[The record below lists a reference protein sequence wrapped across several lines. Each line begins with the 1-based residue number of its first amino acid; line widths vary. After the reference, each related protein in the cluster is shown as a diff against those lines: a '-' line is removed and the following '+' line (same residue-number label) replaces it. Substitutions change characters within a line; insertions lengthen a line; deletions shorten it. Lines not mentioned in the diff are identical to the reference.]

1 MAEEGAGKQPCVDT
15 KAAFRLPGQIQTADD
30 KETGE
35 KMNLYKIM
43 LVDDEEEVR
52 KSIIRKIDWADA
64 GFEVIGD
71 AENGQDALEKIE
83 QNEPDVV
90 LTDIRMPYMDGLSMA
105 EAIRQQY
112 PSIKIVIFSGF
123 DEFEYAKKAI
133 KLNVIEYIL
142 KPVNVEELTAILKK
156 IKNNLDEE
164 IEQKR
169 NVNLLRESY
178 IKNLPTIR
186 EHFLNDL
193 IHGGMDQQTISEK
206 LREYEIDIDHAVK
219 WLAAAIHLEL
229 DEKAE
234 RAVPL
239 HKEREL
245 IPISVQKLMEEKLEG
260 QYRFTMFH
268 SSFESILI
276 AAVDEHNSQTGLVA
290 LLGDICKETK
300 KILEVTVTIGV
311 GGSCS
316 DLSEI
321 GVSFHAAL
329 NALGYRA
336 VAGSGG
342 VICIHDVE
350 PVYYEPLRFDSRM
363 ESELIAAVKFGP
375 EEKIR
380 AVIDEVVGKMEEAK
394 VHYRQY
400 QAYILAVI
408 NALTQLTQRYDLRI
422 NDVFGVETDYFDIL
436 NKVEKT
442 ENIRQYLSEVA
453 LKMNR
458 AMDEERSNTTKNVIR
473 EAKQY
478 IRDNYQDPDLS
489 VEKICRHLHMSP
501 AYFSTM
507 FKKETGQAYIAYL
520 TDVRLS
526 RAVELLMTTE
536 DKTYIIAEKVGYPE
550 QNYFSYVFKKKFGV
564 SPTKYRSSR

>member
-1 MAEEGAGKQPCVDT
+1 MS
-15 KAAFRLPGQIQTADD
+15 
-30 KETGE
+30 
-35 KMNLYKIM
+35 LYKIM

-52 KSIIRKIDWADA
+52 KNIIRKINWADA

-71 AENGQDALEKIE
+71 AENGKDALEKIE

-105 EAIRQQY
+105 EVIRQTY

-156 IKNNLDEE
+156 IKKNLDEE

-178 IKNLPTIR
+178 IKNLPAIR

-206 LREYEIDIDHAVK
+206 LKEYDIDIDHAVK
-219 WLAAAIHLEL
+219 WVTAAIHLEP
-229 DEKAE
+229 EE
-234 RAVPL
+234 RVDHAVSL
-239 HKEREL
+239 HQEREL
-245 IPISVQKLMEEKLEG
+245 IPISVQKLIEEKLEG

-268 SSFESILI
+268 SSFETILI
-276 AAVDEHNSQTGLVA
+276 TAVDKNNTQTGLSA

-300 KILEVTVTIGV
+300 KILEVSVTIGL
-311 GGSCS
+311 GESCS
-316 DLSEI
+316 SLTEI
-321 GVSFHAAL
+321 GRSFHSAL

-336 VAGSGG
+336 ISGTG
-342 VICIHDVE
+342 GLIYINDVE
-350 PVYYEPLRFDSRM
+350 PSGQEKLQFDSRT

-375 EEKIR
+375 EEKIHT
-380 AVIDEVVGKMEEAK
+380 VIGEIVGRMEETK

-400 QAYILAVI
+400 QAYLLAVI
-408 NALTQLTQRYDLRI
+408 NALTQLSQQYDQQM
-422 NDVFGVETDYFDIL
+422 DVFFSGDRDYFDIL
-436 NKVEKT
+436 GKVEQT
-442 ENIRQYLSEVA
+442 ETIRRYLTGVA
-453 LKMNR
+453 LKLHEIMV
-458 AMDEERSNTTKNVIR
+458 EERTNTTRNVIR

-478 IRDNYQDPDLS
+478 IQENYQDPELS
-489 VEKICRHLHMSP
+489 VEKLCRHLHMSP

-520 TDVRLS
+520 TDVRLNK
-526 RAVELLMTTE
+526 AVELLMTTE
-536 DKTYIIAEKVGYPE
+536 DKTYVIAEKVGYPE
-550 QNYFSYVFKKKFGV
+550 QNYFSYVFKKKFGI

>member
-1 MAEEGAGKQPCVDT
+1 
-15 KAAFRLPGQIQTADD
+15 
-30 KETGE
+30 
-35 KMNLYKIM
+35 MNLYKIM

-52 KSIIRKIDWADA
+52 KSIINKIDWADA

-71 AENGQDALEKIE
+71 AENGKDALEKIE

-90 LTDIRMPYMDGLSMA
+90 LTDIKMPYMDGLTVA
-105 EAIRQQY
+105 ETIRQLY
-112 PSIKIVIFSGF
+112 PSVKIVIFSGF

-156 IKNNLDEE
+156 IKKNLDEE

-178 IKNLPTIR
+178 IKNLPIIR

-193 IHGGMDQQTISEK
+193 IHGGVPRDIIPEK
-206 LREYEIDIDHAVK
+206 LKEYDIDIDNAQKWVTAAV
-219 WLAAAIHLEL
+219 HLEP
-229 DEKAE
+229 DENVDKALS
-234 RAVPL
+234 L

-245 IPISVQKLMEEKLEG
+245 IPISVRNMIEEKLDG
-260 QYRFTMFH
+260 QFRFIMFH
-268 SSFESILI
+268 SSFESVLI
-276 AAVDEHNSQTGLVA
+276 AAIDENNTQTGLVA

-300 KILEVTVTIGV
+300 KILEVSVTIGV
-311 GGSCS
+311 GEACNSLA
-316 DLSEI
+316 DI
-321 GVSFHAAL
+321 GGSFHSAL

-336 VAGSGG
+336 VAGLGG
-342 VICIHDVE
+342 LIYIRDVE
-350 PVYYEPLRFDSRM
+350 PFNHGKLQFDSRM

-375 EEKIR
+375 EDKIR
-380 AVIDEVVGKMEEAK
+380 SVVGDVVGKMEETK

-408 NALTQLTQRYDLRI
+408 NALTQLSQQYDLRI
-422 NDVFGVETDYFDIL
+422 NDMFGVQTDYFEIL
-436 NKVEKT
+436 TKVEKT
-442 ENIRQYLSEVA
+442 ENIRQYLTEVA
-453 LKMNR
+453 FKMNR
-458 AMDEERSNTTKNVIR
+458 AMEEERSNTTKNVIQ
-473 EAKQY
+473 EARQY
-478 IRDNYQDPDLS
+478 IQENFRDPDLS

-501 AYFSTM
+501 AYFSTV

-520 TDVRLS
+520 TDVRLN

-564 SPTKYRSSR
+564 SPTKFRGAR

>member
-1 MAEEGAGKQPCVDT
+1 
-15 KAAFRLPGQIQTADD
+15 
-30 KETGE
+30 
-35 KMNLYKIM
+35 MNPYKIM

-52 KSIIRKIDWADA
+52 TSIIRKIDWQDA

-71 AENGQDALEKIE
+71 AENGKEALEKIE

-90 LTDIRMPYMDGLSMA
+90 LTDIRMPYMDGLEMA
-105 EAIRQQY
+105 ENIRQRY

-156 IKNNLDEE
+156 IKKNLDEE

-169 NVNLLRESY
+169 NVTLLRESY
-178 IKNLPTIR
+178 IKSLPAIR

-193 IHGGMDQQTISEK
+193 IHGGMEEAQIEEK
-206 LREYEIDIDHAVK
+206 LNEYAIDVAGAVK
-219 WLAAAIHLEL
+219 WVIAAIHLEP
-229 DEKAE
+229 DEKVDK
-234 RAVPL
+234 AVSL
-239 HKEREL
+239 HQQREL
-245 IPISVQKLMEEKLEG
+245 IPISVRNLIEEKLEG
-260 QYRFTMFH
+260 QYRFIVFH
-268 SSFESILI
+268 SSFETILLVAI
-276 AAVDEHNSQTGLVA
+276 DKDNTQTGLIA

-300 KILEVTVTIGV
+300 KILVTIGV
-311 GGSCS
+311 GESCS
-316 DLSEI
+316 SLTDLSRPC
-321 GVSFHAAL
+321 HTAL

-336 VAGSGG
+336 ITGSGG
-342 VICIHDVE
+342 VICIGDME
-350 PVYYEPLRFDSRM
+350 PSGHEKLRFDSRM

-375 EEKIR
+375 KEKIR
-380 AVIDEVVGKMEEAK
+380 SVIDGIVSRMEDAR

-400 QAYILAVI
+400 QAYVLAII
-408 NALTQLTQRYDLRI
+408 NVLTQLSQQYDLRI
-422 NDVFGVETDYFDIL
+422 SEMFGVENDYFEIL
-436 NKVEKT
+436 GRVQKM
-442 ENIRQYLSEVA
+442 ENVRPYLTEVA
-453 LKMNR
+453 LKMN
-458 AMDEERSNTTKNVIR
+458 AGMEEERSNTTKNVIR

-478 IRDNYQDPDLS
+478 IQDNFQDPELS

-520 TDVRLS
+520 TDVRLG
-526 RAVELLMTTE
+526 RAVELLMATD

-564 SPTKYRSSR
+564 SPTRYRTAHRSGEA

>member
-1 MAEEGAGKQPCVDT
+1 
-15 KAAFRLPGQIQTADD
+15 
-30 KETGE
+30 
-35 KMNLYKIM
+35 MNLYKIM

-52 KSIIRKIDWADA
+52 KSIINKIDWADT

-71 AENGQDALEKIE
+71 AENGKDALEKIE
-83 QNEPDVV
+83 QNEPDLV
-90 LTDIRMPYMDGLSMA
+90 LTDIKMPYMDGLTMA
-105 EAIRQQY
+105 ETIRQQY
-112 PSIKIVIFSGF
+112 PSVKIVIFSGF

-156 IKNNLDEE
+156 IKKNLDEE

-193 IHGGMDQQTISEK
+193 IHGGMSGETISEK
-206 LREYEIDIDHAVK
+206 LKEYDIDIDNAHK
-219 WLAAAIHLEL
+219 WIVAAIHLEP
-229 DEKAE
+229 DEKVDK
-234 RAVPL
+234 AVSL

-245 IPISVQKLMEEKLEG
+245 IPISVQNMIEEKLEG
-260 QYRFTMFH
+260 QYRYTMFH

-276 AAVDEHNSQTGLVA
+276 AAIDENNSQTGLVA
-290 LLGDICKETK
+290 MLGDICKETK
-300 KILEVTVTIGV
+300 KILEVSVTIGV
-311 GGSCS
+311 GESS
-316 DLSEI
+316 NSLTDI
-321 GVSFHAAL
+321 GQSFHSAL

-342 VICIHDVE
+342 LIYIRDVE
-350 PVYYEPLRFDSRM
+350 PFNHGKLQFDSRM

-380 AVIDEVVGKMEEAK
+380 SVVGDVVGKMEEAK

-408 NALTQLTQRYDLRI
+408 NALTQLSQQYDLRI
-422 NDVFGVETDYFDIL
+422 SDMFGVETDYFEIL
-436 NKVEKT
+436 LKVEKT
-442 ENIRQYLSEVA
+442 DNIRQYLTEVA
-453 LKMNR
+453 FKMNR
-458 AMDEERSNTTKNVIR
+458 VMEEERSNTTKNVIQ

-478 IRDNYQDPDLS
+478 IQENFRDPDLS

-501 AYFSTM
+501 AYFSTV

-520 TDVRLS
+520 TDVRLN

-536 DKTYIIAEKVGYPE
+536 DKTYIIADKVGYPE

-564 SPTKYRSSR
+564 SPTKFRGAR